1 MRVAAPLLCIALT
14 LSACAQSTPPQPQVT
29 EKQPEPL
36 IHIPVDDRGSGIVG
50 PGGGAL
56 LGSAIG
62 AGHGF
67 QAAVVAGLLIGYAVH
82 GSNGPTLSGFP
93 ASEQRRAMAKVMSV
107 EIGQPV
113 RWWTATE
120 QASGTITPI
129 NEYRDKEGRRCR
141 DFTETRSVR
150 ATHGQLSGTA
160 CL

>member
-29 EKQPEPL
+29 LKKPEPL
-36 IHIPVDDRGSGIVG
+36 VHIPVDDRGSGIVG

-56 LGSAIG
+56 LGTVIG
-62 AGHGF
+62 AGHG
-67 QAAVVAGLLIGYAVH
+67 AEIAVIAGLAIGYAVG

-93 ASEQRRAMAKVMSV
+93 ASEQRRAMARVMQV
-107 EIGQPV
+107 PVGETV

-120 QASGTITPI
+120 QASGTIRPTR
-129 NEYRDKEGRRCR
+129 EYTDKDGRRCR
-141 DFTETRSVR
+141 DFTETRTVR
-150 ATHGQLSGTA
+150 ATHGLFSGTA